1 MAVPRWNEI
10 VATEEW
16 QGLDDRGK
24 AQVKQRYLSEVGQ
37 TPEWQ
42 GLAPEQKQR
51 VLTVMDEQGGLSP
64 KIEEPSL
71 LPASFGEAAG
81 NVADYYRGVPGQ
93 VAGAVGKLNQ
103 AVGTPALTTPEIL
116 DPQPREIVRRPPEL
130 QRSHPTEAERQ
141 REVMG
146 VVPPGESPY
155 LTPEQAA
162 QAGRDL
168 AATAA
173 KMAMGVSKG
182 LTLGAVDVEKGTVG
196 VPFGGKRYQLGPD
209 VRKSLADLGVSP
221 ETAGSGLP
229 GAVGDFA
236 GIAGPW
242 GATAKVFRAGVQGL
256 RGGEAAGTVGRMA
269 ETAAAEGLTGATVAA
284 AHEPSPESMTVGG
297 ILAAAASTGIDAV
310 RLRKELLTG
319 IKGSDWW
326 RLRTNKERALTVQN
340 FDNMTVDDLRA
351 AGLSEA
357 VMARK
362 YPQVF
367 ERLNRVRGFGSA
379 AEVPRPSHADPAAN
393 APRADAELAIQ
404 KADPAAKPV
413 VEIPAGQY
421 PEVKALIPAK
431 SSTVKVGKNIY
442 AFDLPTLKA
451 LLRRDSLSEVKK
463 ALTERIAA
471 GRYGDLLGYGSAV
484 TPEQGAVDVAVTRDG
499 EVVTDLPAMKA
510 AEEAG
515 KIAVAGSLK
524 EEEAPEIAGRWQGA
538 TLRQRIAAAKTLE
551 EIGQI
556 ENDLL
561 QAFDLPPGE
570 KYEIGE
576 TVLPQRR
583 EAIITET
590 RAARAAELEKE
601 RQAADAIR
609 QQKVAEREAAQR
621 DAFQATH
628 TVEGAP
634 VQVLEVN
641 GQGIVT
647 YLDAAGKKSFTHRV
661 MLRDLEGQ
669 KVAAPEPAPEPEP
682 EPEQGETRRGKW
694 AEEPEGYAFKYKNY
708 RLVGET
714 NEKKGIITWRIY
726 GPDGKKVRPGDYA
739 EFDRAAIIAETEA
752 DRFPEEVAR
761 EKFRTNPAPSLPKV
775 PGKPGSRPSKVALV
789 KKLAEYAGQRALV
802 HAKNTGTPLENF
814 TDAKE
819 LKAVLREVWRGAEG
833 WLQAVNPFG
842 FEQIEKAAIRK
853 AQEYAQAGRDY
864 LEEAP
869 EPETPAE
876 VVEEAVQ
883 TAQEKGLPLKQ
894 QKAYLLENIE
904 EAIKA
909 APDALPEPVQ
919 AARNEYLEVQRWLE
933 KSHYPKA
940 EDFQRRTAAK
950 EALDR
955 AEAEHGGKVEIHVPG
970 DGTFSVWNTRE
981 TLSAFR
987 DRVKKEF
994 PATEKPA
1001 KPPAY
1006 PSGKA
1011 TGVKATGLEG
1021 YFEVTGGPEPWHS
1034 NGHIMLKGA
1043 PAIAP
1048 KSRRLDGAGQDT
1060 PLEYGFAMKAVPRD
1074 LKGRS
1079 KATETEFLAWEPGE
1093 AKGNAEVQA
1102 ASSEP
1107 IRLTDRKGAAQVRL
1121 SAPDGQE
1128 VYLRQDYYL
1137 YARQHYPQA
1146 EFWLRGTLDPIAIV
1160 DKGEIVGA
1168 AMPLRYAAKEVENL
1182 RAPASSGASA
1192 SAGSY
1197 AGAKNAAGLEPPPG
1211 TSPEDL
1217 AGAARTARAQ
1227 TAKAM
1232 AMPEIVELA
1241 KALAGG
1247 KLPLLQKQLMRNPGV
1262 LGLFSHDGHIELKKA
1277 IFRDPHVAAAVL
1289 AHEVGHFA
1297 DWLPDRYMK
1306 RGNILGRIATLRGYM
1321 KSLLEEFPGAKGKT
1335 LTDADRDR
1343 LRKEARRLLRE
1354 EWQKGIREIIEIVVR
1369 EEPIFEQSGIT
1380 PEMVMDIWNG
1390 MTARETNPALYDF
1403 LARLSGAEKAA
1414 IVRQAMKGIVDAA
1427 LQKLAG
1433 VRQVGTRTVRETIK
1447 RTVTPPEVTPQ
1458 SIAKKFKELL
1468 AEEIHKRRLWEAEQ
1482 ITEELKTLT
1491 MRWNPFDPAQDPKFT
1506 KYRFSSVEL
1515 YAEALSVLMND
1526 PALLREIAPKFNQ
1539 AFFNYLDRKPAFRD
1553 TWEEIQRRL
1562 GDETALWD
1570 SRFERL
1576 DAMFSHGEE
1585 GFSEKRQYVGEPWPR
1600 RLKIE
1605 LVDQHAAVLDR
1616 LPGNAEVRQAIE
1628 DYIYRSAEA
1637 EYLFKELAE
1646 KVLSPLKESGIGY
1659 DWLKRYVFLRRVAGD
1674 RSKIANPG
1682 GITPL
1687 EVPGGLREIER
1698 RLGPEKFRLLEESE
1712 RLFQQV
1718 WKKDV
1723 VDELVKADIYG
1734 PELLAK
1740 ITSNQ
1745 TYYTFAPVEYLTKR
1759 YGSGVSSMIHAQ
1771 AGTLEDIADPVVATI
1786 IKGMSLLANA
1796 RRMQAI
1802 RAAGKALA
1810 QAHPREAYFPGEE
1823 DLYFDKNFMAKR
1835 AKEPRLRGQGI
1846 IRWLDK
1852 GEIREMY
1859 VPEAVAQT
1867 FEKNPVEGLLV
1878 TRIISGMTR
1887 PFRELFVNKRVG
1899 FSVFNIQRDPR
1910 SAVKALPKA
1919 TMLFPGLNGK
1929 HPLMPHLLRELPNA
1943 FRGVRGYDPHTQELL
1958 RNRAL
1963 IPSVDRTGMTTEDTE
1978 LERLLL
1984 EHGFELPRE
1993 VRMKNAGPVGRW
2005 IDRHPRL
2012 TRAAE
2017 AKALQLVYRSWNG
2030 LMRWLNILA
2039 ATGERTTKLGADS
2052 YLRQHFPQM
2061 SPAERAAIVRHIGSP
2076 AFLVKG
2082 RLNPIV
2088 NNLHLFF
2095 NPFVQGWRT
2104 QGRAVRGDFRAPGQ
2118 SARQAR
2124 LEYLW
2129 KSVKM
2134 DILPKFL
2141 MWGASLGVGGVA
2153 LRELYLRVSDYNK
2166 TNYIIVPLGR
2176 TKTGKAV
2183 ALRLPQDE
2191 AGRMTTGLLWKLLNN
2206 VDSVDDLFSLLDYA
2220 ADQAPGMNPVLS
2232 MLWDLGDFMSGRNP
2246 YDRFRGMPAIPD
2258 KIFAAQDSRRVE
2270 AFLKYLSNKAG
2281 GGIVYT
2287 FQTDEVEKIKN
2298 ELETVLGAPVIGD
2311 VLGRLIIVQ
2320 DTGLRQDLAQGL
2332 REKVEVPKARELLDA
2347 DEALA
2352 KLVNNDPDFSKNDL
2366 ETLIRHPRGIDD
2378 KLTRMIARRHGMA
2391 YLEALV
2397 RAKSV
2402 EERAY
2407 IIQHMLE
2414 HTPKPEKE

>member
-51 VLTVMDEQGGLSP
+51 VLTVMDEQGGLAP

-71 LPASFGEAAG
+71 WPGSLGEAAG
-81 NVADYYRGVPGQ
+81 NVADYYRGVPGK
-93 VAGAVGKLNQ
+93 VAGALDR
-103 AVGTPALTTPEIL
+103 AITTPAEKQEEEASFRQWYAEQASKTGLDPNPDAPEHKYDYRAAFRAGAGPGTDGHWPSQFKADDHPNRYVPTPQGIL
-116 DPQPREIVRRPPEL
+116 DSKTGEIVRRPPAL
-130 QRSHPTEAERQ
+130 QPSHPTEAERQ

-168 AATAA
+168 AATGA

-182 LTLGAVDVEKGTVG
+182 LTLGAVDVEKGTIG
-196 VPFGGKRYQLGPD
+196 VPFGGKRYQIGPD

-242 GATAKVFRAGVQGL
+242 GGLAKVFRAGVQGL

-297 ILAAAASTGIDAV
+297 LLAAAASTGIDAV

-431 SSTVKVGKNIY
+431 SSTVKVGKNVY

-463 ALTERIAA
+463 ALIERITA
-471 GRYGDLLGYGSAV
+471 GRYGDLLGYGSAT

-499 EVVTDLPAMKA
+499 EIVTDLPAMKA

-515 KIAVAGSLK
+515 DVAVAGSLTP
-524 EEEAPEIAGRWQGA
+524 EEAPEIAGRWQ
-538 TLRQRIAAAKTLE
+538 
-551 EIGQI
+551 
-556 ENDLL
+556 
-561 QAFDLPPGE
+561 QAV
-570 KYEIGE
+570 K
-576 TVLPQRR
+576 
-583 EAIITET
+583 A
-590 RAARAAELEKE
+590 
-601 RQAADAIR
+601 
-609 QQKVAEREAAQR
+609 
-621 DAFQATH
+621 
-628 TVEGAP
+628 
-634 VQVLEVN
+634 
-641 GQGIVT
+641 
-647 YLDAAGKKSFTHRV
+647 
-661 MLRDLEGQ
+661 
-669 KVAAPEPAPEPEP
+669 PAP
-682 EPEQGETRRGKW
+682 
-694 AEEPEGYAFKYKNY
+694 
-708 RLVGET
+708 
-714 NEKKGIITWRIY
+714 
-726 GPDGKKVRPGDYA
+726 
-739 EFDRAAIIAETEA
+739 
-752 DRFPEEVAR
+752 
-761 EKFRTNPAPSLPKV
+761 
-775 PGKPGSRPSKVALV
+775 
-789 KKLAEYAGQRALV
+789 
-802 HAKNTGTPLENF
+802 
-814 TDAKE
+814 
-819 LKAVLREVWRGAEG
+819 
-833 WLQAVNPFG
+833 
-842 FEQIEKAAIRK
+842 
-853 AQEYAQAGRDY
+853 
-864 LEEAP
+864 
-869 EPETPAE
+869 PETPAA

-894 QKAYLLENIE
+894 QKEYLLENIDQAIAAAPE
-904 EAIKA
+904 EAEPNASYEQYQLAEKTAADAQREIDKIRDRVNHLTQMKELERKRTFDAREKQFAERDKRDLEAERQKA
-909 APDALPEPVQ
+909 IRAYETQIAEHQAQLPAKQESLAQ
-919 AARNEYLEVQRWLE
+919 ATAAARQ
-933 KSHYPKA
+933 A
-940 EDFQRRTAAK
+940 DAAVSGMVTI
-950 EALDR
+950 R
-955 AEAEHGGKVEIHVPG
+955 VPG
-970 DGTFSVWNTRE
+970 DGTFRLHNDKAALAKFKAQVT
-981 TLSAFR
+981 
-987 DRVKKEF
+987 KEF
-994 PATEKPA
+994 PTGSGAAKKTPA
-1001 KPPAY
+1001 
-1006 PSGKA
+1006 PSGKPA
-1011 TGVKATGLEG
+1011 GTKAKGLEN
-1021 YFEVTGGPEPWHS
+1021 YFDVVGGPEPWHS
-1034 NGHIMLKGA
+1034 NGHVLVKGA
-1043 PAIAP
+1043 PKIP
-1048 KSRRLDGAGQDT
+1048 YRSRMVNDKGEERP
-1060 PLEYGFAMKAVPRD
+1060 PLEYGDSRRAVPD
-1074 LKGRS
+1074 PRS
-1079 KATETEFLAWEPGE
+1079 MSPVVKTEFLAYGRGDTSKNGRDNGQFTAVS
-1093 AKGNAEVQA
+1093 AK
-1102 ASSEP
+1102 P
-1107 IRLTDRKGAAQVRL
+1107 IRATGKDDFARVRL
-1121 SAPDGQE
+1121 TAEDGT
-1128 VYLRQDYYL
+1128 VAYLDQDYYL
-1137 YARQHYPQA
+1137 YIKQHHPRA
-1146 EFWLRGTLDPIAIV
+1146 TA
-1160 DKGEIVGA
+1160 KVGA
-1168 AMPLRYAAKEVENL
+1168 RPGPVAFVDEAGEAVASVMPM
-1182 RAPASSGASA
+1182 RAPGSDFAGGRLDEQGNPVIPEPEPRAKPQPAAPSSSGASA
-1192 SAGSY
+1192 SAGNY
-1197 AGAKNAAGLEPPPG
+1197 AGARNAAGLEPPPG

-1262 LGLFSHDGHIELKKA
+1262 LGLFSHDGHIELKKT

-1321 KSLLEEFPGAKGKT
+1321 KSLLEEFPGAKGKA

-1458 SIAKKFKELL
+1458 NIAKKFKELL

-1491 MRWNPFDPAQDPKFT
+1491 MRWNPFDPAQNPKFT

-1526 PALLREIAPKFNQ
+1526 PALMREIAPKFNQ

-1585 GFSEKRQYVGEPWPR
+1585 GFTEKRQYVGEPWPR

-1616 LPGNAEVRQAIE
+1616 LPGNPEVRQAIE

-1674 RSKIANPG
+1674 RSKLANPG

-1734 PELLAK
+1734 PELIAK

-1759 YGSGVSSMIHAQ
+1759 YGSGVSSLIHAQ

-1852 GEIREMY
+1852 GEIRELY

-2030 LMRWLNILA
+2030 LMRWLNLLA

-2052 YLRQHFPQM
+2052 YLKQHFPQM

-2082 RLNPIV
+2082 RLNPIT

-2124 LEYLW
+2124 LEYLC

-2191 AGRMTTGLLWKLLNN
+2191 AGRMTTGLLWRLLTN

-2311 VLGRLIIVQ
+2311 ILGRLIIVQ
-2320 DTGLRQDLAQGL
+2320 DTGLRQDLAQGI

-2347 DEALA
+2347 DEALT
-2352 KLVNNDPDFSKNDL
+2352 KLVNNDPDFGRAEL
-2366 ETLIRHPRGIDD
+2366 EALIRHPRGIDS
-2378 KLTRMIARRHGMA
+2378 KLTRMIARKHGMA

-2407 IIQHMLE
+2407 IVQHMLE